1 MNEDM
6 PSVTETSL
14 TRNPLAYHASFDGQ
28 HGQALRDAAGTVW
41 FLADDGSVVLL
52 HNADAPHL
60 TLFGRV
66 DIAREQRLLDDLHG
80 GLYQLVN
87 VRNSHRARQ
96 AA

>member
-1 MNEDM
+1 MTTISQN
-6 PSVTETSL
+6 PAP
-14 TRNPLAYHASFDGQ
+14 RNPVAFHASFDGL
-28 HGQALRDAAGTVW
+28 HGQALRDAAGAVW

-52 HNADAPHL
+52 HNEDAPFL

-80 GLYQLVN
+80 GLYQLVDF
-87 VRNSHRARQ
+87 RNSHRPRV